1 MVEKRIIGGREFY
14 ERVARAVE
22 VLGLSK
28 IVIDRNICIVEEKL
42 VDMARSLE
50 YCSNIVTSSLRYF
63 MLTELIAKLYKF
75 SHRIA
80 REIVVGVDTGVSM
93 AYAVIVDGVLLDW
106 GQLYSLET
114 FFDELYSV
122 MCVFRARKRS
132 VKIGINGNKYVLNI
146 GASRCYRLEYVDENR
161 TNEKSLYLEK
171 IVNGFKVS
179 RHVRSAIAIALRKG
193 VEVRSV

>member
-1 MVEKRIIGGREFY
+1 MVRRIIGSREFY
-14 ERVARAVE
+14 ERVVRAVE

-28 IVIDRNICIVEEKL
+28 VITDKNICVVEEKL
-42 VDMARSLE
+42 VDIARSLE
-50 YCSNIVTSSLRYF
+50 YCSNIITSSLRYF
-63 MLTELIAKLYKF
+63 MLTELVAKLYKF

-93 AYAVIVDGVLLDW
+93 AYAVILDGVLLDW

-114 FFDELYSV
+114 FFDELYNI
-122 MCVFRARKRS
+122 MCMLKARKRS
-132 VKIGINGNKYVLNI
+132 VKVGINGSKHVLNV
-146 GASRCYRLEYVDENR
+146 GASQCYRLEYVDENK

-171 IVNGFKVS
+171 IVSGLKVS

-193 VEVRSV
+193 VEVKSV